1 DVFSAGK
8 ADWLRQGKDATI
20 ITYGAVTPAC
30 IEAWQ
35 LLKDAGK
42 SVGVLNMASLLP
54 MDEEAVL
61 AAAAIGPIVT
71 VEDHHVD
78 TGLGA
83 SVAVTLLDKGL
94 APKLKRLGV
103 KQYGGSG
110 SPADLYRQQGLDG
123 ESIAQTVEEL
133 LA

>member
-1 DVFSAGK
+1 
-8 ADWLRQGKDATI
+8 ADWLRQGTEATI

-42 SVGVLNMASLLP
+42 SVGVLNMASLIPL
-54 MDEEAVL
+54 DEQAIAE
-61 AAAAIGPIVT
+61 AAAIGPIVT

-83 SVAVTLLDKGL
+83 SVAVTLMDKEL
-94 APKLKRLGV
+94 SPKLRRLGV

-110 SPADLYRQQGLDG
+110 SPADLYKQQGLDG
-123 ESIAQTVEEL
+123 VSIAATVQEL
-133 LA
+133 LG